1 MGRGAIYTFLQQ
13 AGNLHTH
20 RVLIGIVWVVM
31 STGVYGEVPIE
42 EPKLGGN
49 PTGIAPLYFG
59 PNALPVPD
67 MSDGRPSS
75 TLRLEVSG
83 DGYWGKEGDKTA
95 DLFARTDI
103 PLFTDRVNLNVWM
116 PVYEWYEM
124 TPERQRTCRLQ
135 DTAVIRGA
143 GAGDVYISTDIQVL
157 RAKRYTPDIAIRAG
171 IKTAS
176 GGQFGQARHFDDPGY
191 WFDAAIGK
199 SFRFGEESSS
209 GDKPW
214 EMRLSV
220 SGGFLCWQTN
230 SARQNDAVMYGVQLL
245 VRHNLTSQSALS
257 LRTTYGGYIGWE
269 DHGDRPMTLKT
280 QLTGHIRGFEPFV
293 RYQWGIRDYPFHQL
307 RIGLAYNFDILKKR
321 EAK

>member
-1 MGRGAIYTFLQQ
+1 MMNRLFQYIQQQSVMLIFL
-13 AGNLHTH
+13 A
-20 RVLIGIVWVVM
+20 VM
-31 STGVYGEVPIE
+31 LGMTVAVYAEQVPIE

-67 MSDGRPSS
+67 MSDGRASA
-75 TLRLEVSG
+75 TLRLEVAG

-95 DLFARTDI
+95 DAFARMQI
-103 PLFTDRVNLNVWM
+103 PLFTDRVNLSVWM
-116 PVYEWYEM
+116 PVYEWYQM
-124 TPERQRTCRLQ
+124 TLERQKTCRLQ

-143 GAGDVYISTDIQVL
+143 GAGDVYLSTDIQVL
-157 RAKRYTPDIAIRAG
+157 RARQYSPDIALRVG
-171 IKTAS
+171 VKTAS
-176 GGQFGQARHFDDPGY
+176 GGQFSLARHFDDPGY

-199 SFRFGEESSS
+199 SFHLGKSAPT

-214 EMRLSV
+214 ELRLAV

-245 VRHNLTSQSALS
+245 LKRKITTDAALS

-269 DHGDRPMTLKT
+269 DHGDRPMTLKAE
-280 QLTGHIRGFEPFV
+280 LTGYIRGFEPFV
-293 RYQWGIRDYPFHQL
+293 RYQWGIKDYPFHQL
-307 RIGLAYNFDILKKR
+307 RVGLAYNFDILTKR
-321 EAK
+321 QAK

>member
-1 MGRGAIYTFLQQ
+1 MLIFL
-13 AGNLHTH
+13 A
-20 RVLIGIVWVVM
+20 VM
-31 STGVYGEVPIE
+31 LGMTVAVYAEQVPIE

-67 MSDGRPSS
+67 MSDGRASA
-75 TLRLEVSG
+75 TLRLEVAG

-95 DLFARTDI
+95 DAFARMQI
-103 PLFTDRVNLNVWM
+103 PLFTDRVNLSVWM
-116 PVYEWYEM
+116 PVYEWYQM
-124 TPERQRTCRLQ
+124 TLERQKTCRLQ

-143 GAGDVYISTDIQVL
+143 GAGDVYLSTDIQVL
-157 RAKRYTPDIAIRAG
+157 RARQYSPDIALRVG
-171 IKTAS
+171 VKTAS
-176 GGQFGQARHFDDPGY
+176 GGQFSLARHFDDPGY

-199 SFRFGEESSS
+199 SFHLGKSAPT

-214 EMRLSV
+214 ELRLAV

-245 VRHNLTSQSALS
+245 LKRKITTDAALS

-269 DHGDRPMTLKT
+269 DHGDRPMTLKAE
-280 QLTGHIRGFEPFV
+280 LTGYIRGFEPFV
-293 RYQWGIRDYPFHQL
+293 RYQWGIKDYPFHQL
-307 RIGLAYNFDILKKR
+307 RVGLAYNFDILTKR
-321 EAK
+321 QAK

>member
-1 MGRGAIYTFLQQ
+1 MTIFQHYIYCQSKVLLSILVFL
-13 AGNLHTH
+13 
-20 RVLIGIVWVVM
+20 
-31 STGVYGEVPIE
+31 TGVLAVRGEVPIK

-67 MSDGRPSS
+67 MSDGRASG
-75 TLRLEVSG
+75 TLRLEVAG

-95 DLFARTDI
+95 DVFARLQI
-103 PLFTDRVNLNVWM
+103 PLFTDRVNLSVWM
-116 PVYEWYEM
+116 PVMEWYQM
-124 TPERQRTCRLQ
+124 SLERQKTCRLQ
-135 DTAVIRGA
+135 DTVAIAGH

-157 RAKRYTPDIAIRAG
+157 RARKYNPDIALRVG
-171 IKTAS
+171 VKTAS
-176 GGQFGQARHFDDPGY
+176 GGQFGLARHFDDPGY
-191 WFDAAIGK
+191 WFDASIGK
-199 SFRFGEESSS
+199 SFFLGQSSKQE
-209 GDKPW
+209 DKPW
-214 EMRLSV
+214 ELRLAV

-245 VRHNLTSQSALS
+245 VKRCLTADAALS

-280 QLTGHIRGFEPFV
+280 ELTGHIRGFEPFV

-307 RIGLAYNFDILKKR
+307 RIGLAYHFDILHKHSEK
-321 EAK
+321 